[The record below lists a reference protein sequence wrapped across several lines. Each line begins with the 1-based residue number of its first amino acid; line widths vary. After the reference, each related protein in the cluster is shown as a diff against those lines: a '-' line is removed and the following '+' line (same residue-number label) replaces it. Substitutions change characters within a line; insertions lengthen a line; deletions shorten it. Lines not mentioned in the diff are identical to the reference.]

1 MRKLNLK
8 KETLVELSS
17 TELTGVVG
25 GATGR
30 ASCVIKDCIGQPHS
44 DFQQCITGVGCVPTL
59 NGCFTG
65 TTTTN

>member
-8 KETLVELSS
+8 KETLAELSTS
-17 TELTGVVG
+17 ELVNVVG

-30 ASCVIKDCIGQPHS
+30 QSCAVKDCLGPQS
-44 DFQQCITGVGCVPTL
+44 DFAECLTGVRCIPTL
-59 NGCFTG
+59 DGCFTG

>member
-17 TELTGVVG
+17 LELTSVVG

-30 ASCVIKDCIGQPHS
+30 HSCAVKDCLVPQS
-44 DFQQCITGVGCVPTL
+44 DFQQCITGSQCAITL
-59 NGCFTG
+59 DGCFTG